1 MKKDGA
7 STPGKKESRLE
18 KVIVTLLVVL
28 VSLLSFSV
36 GIISGKGLSDK
47 EYALKSLDKKYSHA
61 MNDDTDAHDEVPGS
75 GELSEEEIQQ
85 LAKSAIENAES
96 EGHGEKREVASASG
110 HHGETAAA
118 HGHDAHEAPA
128 KAHGK
133 KEAAHGAAPADKH
146 EVAHTDNHDAHE
158 AAPQH
163 KQVAHG
169 MPVEDDR
176 SPSSVA
182 KKAAATEYTVQVASY
197 ESLKDA
203 ENMAGSLI
211 KKGYPAFPF
220 KTEINGKTWYRVS
233 IGSFKNKKE
242 AMTYQSEI
250 GKQGVVKD
258 SIVQKLT
265 R

>member
-110 HHGETAAA
+110 HHGETAA
-118 HGHDAHEAPA
+118 PA
-128 KAHGK
+128 
-133 KEAAHGAAPADKH
+133 EKH
-146 EVAHTDNHDAHE
+146 EVAHGAAATEKHDAHSEKHE

>member
-47 EYALKSLDKKYSHA
+47 EYALKSIDKKYSHA

-110 HHGETAAA
+110 HHGNAAA
-118 HGHDAHEAPA
+118 HAEDAHDTSA

-133 KEAAHGAAPADKH
+133 KEVAHEAAHSDKH
-146 EVAHTDNHDAHE
+146 EAHSEKHE
-158 AAPQH
+158 AAPQY

-242 AMTYQSEI
+242 AMTYQTEI